1 METFYITLVVILFA
15 LAISDIIV
23 GVSNDAVNFLNS
35 AIGSKA
41 APKWVIFAVASVGIL
56 VGATF
61 SSGMMEVAR
70 KGIMNPN
77 MFMFNEIMIIFV
89 TVMITDIILLDV
101 FNSIGLPTSTT
112 VSIVFELLGSSV
124 AVALVKISNLGQ
136 SISDINQ
143 YINTDKALAI
153 IFGILFSVVI
163 AFSIGA
169 IVQWITRLIFSFDYG
184 KKIKYYGSI
193 FGGFCLSFITYF
205 ILIKG
210 AKGASWISPEHI
222 AYIKSNTSTI
232 IVACFVVCTVILQ
245 LISMIFKKT
254 NILKIVVL
262 IGTFALAMAFAG
274 NDLVN
279 FIGVPLAGFE
289 SFNAWRDSGLAPDAM
304 TMEAL
309 TKPVKTD
316 TYMLLIAGVIMIV
329 TLITSKKAKKVIATS
344 LSLSNQGESEE
355 KFEAS
360 ATSRA
365 IVRSSMS
372 LSKGL
377 GCVVSEGIKSRVR
390 KRFTKVDKS
399 DEETSFDL
407 IRASINLVVASI
419 LISIGTSY
427 KLPLS
432 TTYVTFMVAMGTS
445 LSDKAWDRESA
456 VYRISGVF
464 TVIGGWFLT
473 AIVAFTSSA
482 IIGATI
488 SVGGKAFIFVF
499 LGLAIFLVVKSTIKS
514 NKLDKEEEEE
524 EDLSEPVL
532 ETTKVLEKSKQ
543 RVTNSILISSKGY
556 SVSIE
561 NFLNEDRKNIKEV
574 MGEVSYLDRKT
585 KKWKNNVNSVVL
597 RLQADSV
604 ETGHYYVQIVDYLR
618 ELSHSM
624 NYIITPL
631 YEHLSNNHRPFTEVQ
646 TEELIQLV
654 NRVNDFYNAVIH
666 IVKEERFD
674 KIDELISSR
683 VEVVEYMSSLE
694 KLQIKRIK
702 SKEVNTRN
710 SVLFFNI
717 LSESK
722 NLMFHSVN
730 ITKAYRDFV
739 KYSKDAI

>member
-1 METFYITLVVILFA
+1 METFYLTLVIILFA
-15 LAISDIIV
+15 LAISDLIV

-41 APKWVIFAVASVGIL
+41 APKWAIFAVASLGVL

-70 KGIMNPN
+70 KGIMNPD

-101 FNSIGLPTSTT
+101 FNSLGLPTSTT

-124 AVALVKISNLGQ
+124 AVALVKISRVGE
-136 SISDINQ
+136 SITDLHQ

-169 IVQWITRLIFSFDYG
+169 LVQWITRLIFTFKFD
-184 KKIKYYGSI
+184 KKIKYYGSL
-193 FGGFCLSFITYF
+193 FGGLCLAFITYF

-210 AKGASWISPEHI
+210 AKGASWISPEHVK
-222 AYIKSNTSTI
+222 YIKTHTTTI
-232 IVACFVVCTVILQ
+232 IGICFVFSTVFLQ
-245 LISMIFKKT
+245 VISMIFKKV
-254 NILKIVVL
+254 NILKVVVM

-289 SFNAWRDSGLAPDAM
+289 SFNEWKASGLAPDAM
-304 TMEAL
+304 SMDIL
-309 TKPVKTD
+309 NSPVKTE
-316 TYMLLIAGVIMIV
+316 TYMLLIAGIIMIV
-329 TLITSKKAKKVIATS
+329 TLINSKKAKRVIATS
-344 LSLSNQGESEE
+344 LNLSNQGESEE
-355 KFEAS
+355 RFESS
-360 ATSRA
+360 AMSRA
-365 IVRSSMS
+365 IVRSSIS
-372 LSKGL
+372 LSQGL
-377 GCVVSEGIKSRVR
+377 GRVVANGIKERVH
-390 KRFTKVDKS
+390 KRFQKPEKT

-407 IRASINLVVASI
+407 IRASVNLVVASI

-445 LSDKAWDRESA
+445 LADKAWDRESA

-473 AIVAFTSSA
+473 ALVAFTSA
-482 IIGATI
+482 ALIGTTI
-488 SVGGKAFIFVF
+488 SIGGKIFVF
-499 LGLAIFLVVKSTIKS
+499 VFLALAVFLVFKSTFK
-514 NKLDKEEEEE
+514 NKVNELDEEE
-524 EDLSEPVL
+524 EDLIEPIL

-543 RVTNSILISSKGY
+543 RVTNSVLISSKGY
-556 SVSIE
+556 FVALES
-561 NFLNEDRKNIKEV
+561 FLNEDRKHIKEILE
-574 MGEVSYLDRKT
+574 EVEYLNRKT

-618 ELSHSM
+618 ELAHSL
-624 NYIITPL
+624 NYIINPL
-631 YEHLSNNHRPFTEVQ
+631 YEHISNNHRPFIDVQ
-646 TEELIQLV
+646 NKELTQLIHKIQE
-654 NRVNDFYNAVIH
+654 FYNKSIH
-666 IVKEERFD
+666 IIKEERFD
-674 KIDELISSR
+674 KIEELINER
-683 VEVVEYMSSLE
+683 TEIVEFMSELE

-702 SKEVNTRN
+702 NKEVNTRN

-717 LSESK
+717 LSETK
-722 NLMFHSVN
+722 NHLFHSVN
-730 ITKAYRDFV
+730 ISKAYRDFV
-739 KYSKDAI
+739 LHSKESI

>member
-1 METFYITLVVILFA
+1 METFYLTLVIILFA
-15 LAISDIIV
+15 LAISDLIV

-41 APKWVIFAVASVGIL
+41 APKWAIFAVASLGVL

-70 KGIMNPN
+70 KGIMNPD

-101 FNSIGLPTSTT
+101 FNSLGLPTSTT

-124 AVALVKISNLGQ
+124 AVALIKISRVGE
-136 SISDINQ
+136 SISDLHQ

-163 AFSIGA
+163 AFTIGA
-169 IVQWITRLIFSFDYG
+169 LVQWITRLIFTFKFD
-184 KKIKYYGSI
+184 KKIKYYGSL
-193 FGGFCLSFITYF
+193 FGGFCLAFITYF

-210 AKGASWISPEHI
+210 AKGASWISPEHVK
-222 AYIKSNTSTI
+222 YIKTHTTTI
-232 IVACFVVCTVILQ
+232 IGICFVFSTVFLQ
-245 LISMIFKKT
+245 IISMIFKKV
-254 NILKIVVL
+254 NILKVVVM

-289 SFNAWRDSGLAPDAM
+289 SFNEWKASGLAPDAM
-304 TMEAL
+304 SMDILNA
-309 TKPVKTD
+309 PVKTE
-316 TYMLLIAGVIMIV
+316 TYMLLIAGIIMIV
-329 TLITSKKAKKVIATS
+329 TLINSKKAKRVIATS
-344 LSLSNQGESEE
+344 LNLSNQGESEE
-355 KFEAS
+355 RFESS
-360 ATSRA
+360 AMSRA
-365 IVRSSMS
+365 IVRSSIS
-372 LSKGL
+372 LSQGL
-377 GCVVSEGIKSRVR
+377 GKVVANGVKERVH
-390 KRFTKVDKS
+390 KRFQKPEKT

-407 IRASINLVVASI
+407 IRASVNLVVASI

-445 LSDKAWDRESA
+445 LADKAWDRESA

-473 AIVAFTSSA
+473 ALVAFTSA
-482 IIGATI
+482 ALIGTTI
-488 SVGGKAFIFVF
+488 SIGGKIFVF
-499 LGLAIFLVVKSTIKS
+499 VFLALAVFLVFKSTFKS
-514 NKLDKEEEEE
+514 KDIEIEDEE
-524 EDLSEPVL
+524 EDLIEPIL

-543 RVTNSILISSKGY
+543 RVTNSVLISSKGY
-556 SVSIE
+556 FVALES
-561 NFLNEDRKNIKEV
+561 FLNEDRKHIKEILE
-574 MGEVSYLDRKT
+574 EVEYLNRKT

-618 ELSHSM
+618 ELAHSL
-624 NYIITPL
+624 NYIINPL
-631 YEHLSNNHRPFTEVQ
+631 YEHISNNHRPFIDVQ
-646 TEELIQLV
+646 NKELTQLIHKV
-654 NRVNDFYNAVIH
+654 QEFYNKSIH
-666 IVKEERFD
+666 IIKEERFD
-674 KIDELISSR
+674 KIEELINER
-683 VEVVEYMSSLE
+683 TEIVEFMSELE

-702 SKEVNTRN
+702 NKEVNTRN
-710 SVLFFNI
+710 SVLFFNV
-717 LSESK
+717 LSETK
-722 NLMFHSVN
+722 NHLFHSVN
-730 ITKAYRDFV
+730 ISKAYRDFV
-739 KYSKDAI
+739 LHSKESI

>member
-1 METFYITLVVILFA
+1 METFYLTLVIILFA
-15 LAISDIIV
+15 LAISDLIV

-41 APKWVIFAVASVGIL
+41 APKWAIFAVASLGVL

-70 KGIMNPN
+70 KGIMNPD

-101 FNSIGLPTSTT
+101 FNSLGLPTSTT

-124 AVALVKISNLGQ
+124 AVALVKISRVGE
-136 SISDINQ
+136 SITDLHQ

-163 AFSIGA
+163 AFTIGA
-169 IVQWITRLIFSFDYG
+169 LVQWITRLIFTFKFD
-184 KKIKYYGSI
+184 KKIKYYGSL
-193 FGGFCLSFITYF
+193 FGGFCLAFITYF

-210 AKGASWISPEHI
+210 AKGASWISPEHVK
-222 AYIKSNTSTI
+222 YIKTHTTTI
-232 IVACFVVCTVILQ
+232 IGICFVFSTVFLQ
-245 LISMIFKKT
+245 VISMIFKKV
-254 NILKIVVL
+254 NILKVVVM

-289 SFNAWRDSGLAPDAM
+289 SFNEWKASGLAPDAM
-304 TMEAL
+304 SMDILNA
-309 TKPVKTD
+309 PVKTE
-316 TYMLLIAGVIMIV
+316 TYMLLIAGIIMIV
-329 TLITSKKAKKVIATS
+329 TLINSKKAKRVIATS
-344 LSLSNQGESEE
+344 LNLSNQGESEE
-355 KFEAS
+355 RFESS
-360 ATSRA
+360 AMSRA
-365 IVRSSMS
+365 IVRSSIS
-372 LSKGL
+372 LSQGL
-377 GCVVSEGIKSRVR
+377 GKVVANGIKERVH
-390 KRFTKVDKS
+390 KRFQKPEKT

-407 IRASINLVVASI
+407 IRASVNLVVASI

-445 LSDKAWDRESA
+445 LADKAWDRESA

-473 AIVAFTSSA
+473 ALVAFTSA
-482 IIGATI
+482 ALIGTTI
-488 SVGGKAFIFVF
+488 SIGGKIFVF
-499 LGLAIFLVVKSTIKS
+499 VFLALAVFLVFKSTFK
-514 NKLDKEEEEE
+514 NKVNELDEEE
-524 EDLSEPVL
+524 EDLIEPIL

-543 RVTNSILISSKGY
+543 RVTNSVLISSKGY
-556 SVSIE
+556 FVALES
-561 NFLNEDRKNIKEV
+561 FLNEDRKHIKEILE
-574 MGEVSYLDRKT
+574 EVEYLNRKT

-618 ELSHSM
+618 ELAHSL
-624 NYIITPL
+624 NYIINPL
-631 YEHLSNNHRPFTEVQ
+631 YEHISNNHRPFIDVQ
-646 TEELIQLV
+646 NKELTQLIHKV
-654 NRVNDFYNAVIH
+654 QEFYNKSIH
-666 IVKEERFD
+666 IIKEERFD
-674 KIDELISSR
+674 KIEELINER
-683 VEVVEYMSSLE
+683 TEIVEFMSELE

-702 SKEVNTRN
+702 NKEVNTRN
-710 SVLFFNI
+710 SVLFFNV
-717 LSESK
+717 LSETK
-722 NLMFHSVN
+722 NHLFHSVN
-730 ITKAYRDFV
+730 ISKAYRDFV
-739 KYSKDAI
+739 LHSKESI

>member
-1 METFYITLVVILFA
+1 METFYLTLVIILFA
-15 LAISDIIV
+15 LAISDLIV

-41 APKWVIFAVASVGIL
+41 APKWAIFAVASLGVL

-70 KGIMNPN
+70 KGIMNPD

-101 FNSIGLPTSTT
+101 FNSLGLPTSTT

-124 AVALVKISNLGQ
+124 AVALVKISRVGE
-136 SISDINQ
+136 SITDLHQ

-163 AFSIGA
+163 AFTIGA
-169 IVQWITRLIFSFDYG
+169 LVQWITRLIFTFKFD
-184 KKIKYYGSI
+184 KKIKYYGSL
-193 FGGFCLSFITYF
+193 FGGFCLAFITYF

-210 AKGASWISPEHI
+210 AKGASWISPEHVK
-222 AYIKSNTSTI
+222 YIKTHTTTI
-232 IVACFVVCTVILQ
+232 IGICFVFSTVFLQ
-245 LISMIFKKT
+245 VISMIFKKV
-254 NILKIVVL
+254 NILKVVVM

-289 SFNAWRDSGLAPDAM
+289 SFNEWKASGLAPDAM
-304 TMEAL
+304 SMDILNA
-309 TKPVKTD
+309 PVKTE
-316 TYMLLIAGVIMIV
+316 TYMLLIAGIIMIV
-329 TLITSKKAKKVIATS
+329 TLINSKKAKRVIATS
-344 LSLSNQGESEE
+344 LNLSNQGESEE
-355 KFEAS
+355 RFESS
-360 ATSRA
+360 AMSRA
-365 IVRSSMS
+365 IVRSSIS
-372 LSKGL
+372 LSQGL
-377 GCVVSEGIKSRVR
+377 GKVVANGIKERVH
-390 KRFTKVDKS
+390 KRFQKPEKT

-407 IRASINLVVASI
+407 IRASVNLVVASI

-445 LSDKAWDRESA
+445 LADKAWDRESA

-473 AIVAFTSSA
+473 ALVAFTSA
-482 IIGATI
+482 ALIGTTI
-488 SVGGKAFIFVF
+488 SIGGKIFVF
-499 LGLAIFLVVKSTIKS
+499 VFLALAVFLVFKSTFK
-514 NKLDKEEEEE
+514 NKVNELDEEE
-524 EDLSEPVL
+524 EDLIEPIL

-543 RVTNSILISSKGY
+543 RVTNSVLISSKGY
-556 SVSIE
+556 FVALES
-561 NFLNEDRKNIKEV
+561 FLNEDRKHIKEILE
-574 MGEVSYLDRKT
+574 EVEYLNRKT

-618 ELSHSM
+618 ELAHSL
-624 NYIITPL
+624 NYIINPL
-631 YEHLSNNHRPFTEVQ
+631 YEHISNNHRPFIDVQ
-646 TEELIQLV
+646 NKELTQLIHKIQE
-654 NRVNDFYNAVIH
+654 FYNKSIH
-666 IVKEERFD
+666 IIKEERFD
-674 KIDELISSR
+674 KIEELINER
-683 VEVVEYMSSLE
+683 TEIVEFMSELE

-702 SKEVNTRN
+702 NKEVNTRN
-710 SVLFFNI
+710 SVLFFNV
-717 LSESK
+717 LSETK
-722 NLMFHSVN
+722 NHLFHSVN
-730 ITKAYRDFV
+730 ISKAYRDFV
-739 KYSKDAI
+739 LHSKESI

>member
-1 METFYITLVVILFA
+1 METFYLTLVVILFA
-15 LAISDIIV
+15 LAISDLIV

-41 APKWVIFAVASVGIL
+41 APKWVIFTVASLGIL

-70 KGIMNPN
+70 KGIMIPN

-89 TVMITDIILLDV
+89 TVMITDIILLDL
-101 FNSIGLPTSTT
+101 FNSLGLPTSTT

-124 AVALVKISNLGQ
+124 AVALVKISNLNQ
-136 SISDINQ
+136 SIADIHQ

-169 IVQWITRLIFSFDYG
+169 LVQWITRLIFTFKFD

-193 FGGFCLSFITYF
+193 FGGLCLAFITYF

-210 AKGASWISPEHI
+210 AKGASWIAPEQI
-222 AYIKSNTSTI
+222 TYIKTHTTSI
-232 IVACFVVCTVILQ
+232 IAICFVSCTILLQ
-245 LISMIFKKT
+245 VISMIFRKV
-254 NILKIVVL
+254 NILKVVVM

-289 SFNAWRDSGLAPDAM
+289 SFNAWKASGMAPDAM
-304 TMEAL
+304 SMEIL
-309 TKPVKTD
+309 TEPVKTE
-316 TYMLLIAGVIMIV
+316 TYMLLIAGIIMIV

-344 LSLSNQGESEE
+344 LNLSNQGESEE
-355 KFEAS
+355 RFES
-360 ATSRA
+360 SSVSRA
-365 IVRSSMS
+365 IVRSSIS
-372 LSKGL
+372 
-377 GCVVSEGIKSRVR
+377 VSQRFGAIIAEGVKNRVS
-390 KRFTKVDKS
+390 KRFKKPEKTD
-399 DEETSFDL
+399 DDTAFDL
-407 IRASINLVVASI
+407 IRASVNLVVASI

-464 TVIGGWFLT
+464 TVVGGWFMT
-473 AIVAFTSSA
+473 AIVAFSSA
-482 IIGATI
+482 AFIGATI
-488 SVGGKAFIFVF
+488 SLVGDATVFVF
-499 LGLAIFLVVKSTIKS
+499 LALALFLVFKSTFKKKDEVK
-514 NKLDKEEEEE
+514 NEEEEE
-524 EDLSEPVL
+524 FTEEVL
-532 ETTKVLEKSKQ
+532 QTTKVLEKSKQ
-543 RVTNSILISSKGY
+543 RVTNSILIATKGY
-556 SVSIE
+556 LVAIE
-561 NFLNEDRKNIKEV
+561 SFLKEDRKNIKEILE
-574 MGEVSYLDRKT
+574 EVDYLSKKT
-585 KKWKNNVNSVVL
+585 KKWKNNVNSVVI

-618 ELSHSM
+618 ELSHSL

-631 YEHLSNNHRPFTEVQ
+631 YEHISNNHRPFVDVQ
-646 TEELIQLV
+646 AEELNQLV
-654 NRVNDFYNAVIH
+654 NKVNDFYNSVIH

-674 KIDELISSR
+674 KIDELINER
-683 VEVVEYMSSLE
+683 DQITLFMAELE
-694 KLQIKRIK
+694 KLQIRRIK
-702 SKEVNTRN
+702 GKEVNTRN
-710 SVLFFNI
+710 SVLFFNV

-722 NLMFHSVN
+722 NLLFHSVN
-730 ITKAYRDFV
+730 VAKSYRDFV
-739 KYSKDAI
+739 RYSKKSI

>member
-1 METFYITLVVILFA
+1 METFYLTLVVILFA
-15 LAISDIIV
+15 LAISDLIV

-41 APKWVIFAVASVGIL
+41 APKWVIFAVASLGIL

-89 TVMITDIILLDV
+89 TVMITDIILLDL
-101 FNSIGLPTSTT
+101 FNSLGLPTSTT

-136 SISDINQ
+136 SIADIHQ

-169 IVQWITRLIFSFDYG
+169 LVQWITRLIFTFKFD

-193 FGGFCLSFITYF
+193 FGGLCLAFITYF

-210 AKGASWISPEHI
+210 AKGASWIDPEHVK
-222 AYIKSNTSTI
+222 YIKSHTTTI
-232 IVACFVVCTVILQ
+232 ISICFISCTVILQ
-245 LISMIFKKT
+245 LISMIFKKV
-254 NILKIVVL
+254 NILKVVVL

-289 SFNAWRDSGLAPDAM
+289 SFNAWRVSGLAPDAM
-304 TMEAL
+304 SMSIL
-309 TKPVKTD
+309 TKPVETE
-316 TYMLLIAGVIMIV
+316 TYMLLIAGIIMIV

-344 LSLSNQGESEE
+344 LNLSNQGESEE
-355 KFEAS
+355 RFESS
-360 ATSRA
+360 AVSRA
-365 IVRSSMS
+365 IVRSSIS
-372 LSKGL
+372 VSQGL
-377 GCVVSEGIKSRVR
+377 GKIVAEGIKGRIR
-390 KRFTKVDKS
+390 KRFTKQPKNED
-399 DEETSFDL
+399 DTAFDL
-407 IRASINLVVASI
+407 IRASVNLVVASI

-445 LSDKAWDRESA
+445 LADKAWDRESA

-464 TVIGGWFLT
+464 TVVGGWFMT
-473 AIVAFTSSA
+473 AIVAFSSAA

-488 SVGGKAFIFVF
+488 SVVGDGTVF
-499 LGLAIFLVVKSTIKS
+499 LFLALAIFLVFKSTFKS
-514 NKLDKEEEEE
+514 KKDNDNEEEEE
-524 EDLSEPVL
+524 LTEEVL

-543 RVTNSILISSKGY
+543 RVTNSVLITSKGY
-556 SVSIE
+556 LVAIE
-561 NFLNEDRKNIKEV
+561 SFLNEDRKNIKEILE
-574 MGEVSYLDRKT
+574 EVDYLSQKT

-618 ELSHSM
+618 ELSHSL

-631 YEHLSNNHRPFTEVQ
+631 YEHISNNHRPFVDVQ
-646 TEELIQLV
+646 AEELIQLV
-654 NRVNDFYNAVIH
+654 NKVNDFYNSVIH
-666 IVKEERFD
+666 VVKEERFD
-674 KIDELISSR
+674 KIDELINER
-683 VEVVEYMSSLE
+683 GEVLEFMSELE

-702 SKEVNTRN
+702 KKEVNTRN

-722 NLMFHSVN
+722 NLLFHSVN
-730 ITKAYRDFV
+730 IAKAYRDFV
-739 KYSKDAI
+739 HYSKKSI

>member
-1 METFYITLVVILFA
+1 METFYLTLVIILFA
-15 LAISDIIV
+15 LAISDLIV

-41 APKWVIFAVASVGIL
+41 APKWAIFAVASLGVL

-70 KGIMNPN
+70 KGIMNPD

-101 FNSIGLPTSTT
+101 FNSLGLPTSTT

-124 AVALVKISNLGQ
+124 AVALVKISRVGE
-136 SISDINQ
+136 SITDLHQ

-163 AFSIGA
+163 AFTIGA
-169 IVQWITRLIFSFDYG
+169 LVQWITRLIFTFKFD
-184 KKIKYYGSI
+184 KKIKYYGSL
-193 FGGFCLSFITYF
+193 FGGFCLAFITYF

-210 AKGASWISPEHI
+210 AKGASWISPEHVK
-222 AYIKSNTSTI
+222 YIKTHTTTI
-232 IVACFVVCTVILQ
+232 IGICFVFSTVFLQ
-245 LISMIFKKT
+245 VISMIFKKV
-254 NILKIVVL
+254 NILKVVVM

-289 SFNAWRDSGLAPDAM
+289 SFNEWKASGLAPDAM
-304 TMEAL
+304 SMDILNA
-309 TKPVKTD
+309 PVKTE
-316 TYMLLIAGVIMIV
+316 TYMLLIAGIIMIV
-329 TLITSKKAKKVIATS
+329 TLINSKKAKKVIATS
-344 LSLSNQGESEE
+344 LNLSNQGESEE
-355 KFEAS
+355 RFESS
-360 ATSRA
+360 AMSRA
-365 IVRSSMS
+365 IVRSSIS
-372 LSKGL
+372 LSQGL
-377 GCVVSEGIKSRVR
+377 GKVVANGIKERVH
-390 KRFTKVDKS
+390 KRFQKPEKT

-407 IRASINLVVASI
+407 IRASVNLVVASI

-445 LSDKAWDRESA
+445 LADKAWDRESA

-473 AIVAFTSSA
+473 ALVAFTSA
-482 IIGATI
+482 ALIGTTI
-488 SVGGKAFIFVF
+488 SIGGKIFVF
-499 LGLAIFLVVKSTIKS
+499 VFLALAVFLVFKSTFK
-514 NKLDKEEEEE
+514 NKVNELEEEE
-524 EDLSEPVL
+524 EDLIEPIL

-543 RVTNSILISSKGY
+543 RVTNSVLISSKGY
-556 SVSIE
+556 FVALES
-561 NFLNEDRKNIKEV
+561 FLNEDRKHIKEILE
-574 MGEVSYLDRKT
+574 EVEYLNRKT

-618 ELSHSM
+618 ELAHSL
-624 NYIITPL
+624 NYIINPL
-631 YEHLSNNHRPFTEVQ
+631 YEHISNNHRPFIDVQ
-646 TEELIQLV
+646 NKELTQLIHKV
-654 NRVNDFYNAVIH
+654 QEFYNKSIH
-666 IVKEERFD
+666 IIKEERFD
-674 KIDELISSR
+674 KIEELINER
-683 VEVVEYMSSLE
+683 TEIVEFMSELE

-702 SKEVNTRN
+702 NKEVNTRN
-710 SVLFFNI
+710 SVLFFNV
-717 LSESK
+717 LSETK
-722 NLMFHSVN
+722 NHLFHSVN
-730 ITKAYRDFV
+730 ISKAYRDFV
-739 KYSKDAI
+739 LHSKESI

>member
-1 METFYITLVVILFA
+1 METFYLTLVIILFA
-15 LAISDIIV
+15 LAISDLIV

-41 APKWVIFAVASVGIL
+41 APKWAIFAVASLGVL

-70 KGIMNPN
+70 KGIMNPD

-101 FNSIGLPTSTT
+101 FNSLGLPTSTT

-124 AVALVKISNLGQ
+124 AVALVKISRVGE
-136 SISDINQ
+136 SISDLHQ

-163 AFSIGA
+163 AFTIGA
-169 IVQWITRLIFSFDYG
+169 LVQWITRLIFTFKFD
-184 KKIKYYGSI
+184 KKIKYYGSL
-193 FGGFCLSFITYF
+193 FGGFCLAFITYF

-210 AKGASWISPEHI
+210 AKGASWISPEHVK
-222 AYIKSNTSTI
+222 YIKTHTTTI
-232 IVACFVVCTVILQ
+232 IGICFVFSTVSLQ
-245 LISMIFKKT
+245 IISMIFKKV
-254 NILKIVVL
+254 NILKVVVM

-289 SFNAWRDSGLAPDAM
+289 SFNEWKASGLAPDAM
-304 TMEAL
+304 SMDILNA
-309 TKPVKTD
+309 PVKTE
-316 TYMLLIAGVIMIV
+316 TYMLLIAGIIMIV
-329 TLITSKKAKKVIATS
+329 TLINSKKAKRVIATS
-344 LSLSNQGESEE
+344 LNLSNQGESEE
-355 KFEAS
+355 RFESS
-360 ATSRA
+360 AMSRA
-365 IVRSSMS
+365 IVRSSIS
-372 LSKGL
+372 LSQGL
-377 GCVVSEGIKSRVR
+377 GKVVANGVKERVH
-390 KRFTKVDKS
+390 KRFQKPEKT

-407 IRASINLVVASI
+407 IRASVNLVVASI

-445 LSDKAWDRESA
+445 LADKAWDRESA

-473 AIVAFTSSA
+473 ALVAFTSA
-482 IIGATI
+482 ALIGTTI
-488 SVGGKAFIFVF
+488 SIGGKIFVF
-499 LGLAIFLVVKSTIKS
+499 VFLALAVFLVFKSTFK
-514 NKLDKEEEEE
+514 NKVNELDEEE
-524 EDLSEPVL
+524 EDLIEPIL

-543 RVTNSILISSKGY
+543 RVTNSVLISSKGY
-556 SVSIE
+556 FVALES
-561 NFLNEDRKNIKEV
+561 FLNEDRKHIKEILE
-574 MGEVSYLDRKT
+574 EVEYLNRKT

-618 ELSHSM
+618 ELAHSL
-624 NYIITPL
+624 NYIINPL
-631 YEHLSNNHRPFTEVQ
+631 YEHISNNHRPFIDVQ
-646 TEELIQLV
+646 NKELTQLIHKIQE
-654 NRVNDFYNAVIH
+654 FYNKSIH
-666 IVKEERFD
+666 IIKEERFD
-674 KIDELISSR
+674 KIEELINER
-683 VEVVEYMSSLE
+683 TEIVEFMSELE

-702 SKEVNTRN
+702 NKEVNTRN

-717 LSESK
+717 LSETK
-722 NLMFHSVN
+722 NHLFHSVN
-730 ITKAYRDFV
+730 ISKAYRDFV
-739 KYSKDAI
+739 LHSKESI

>member
-1 METFYITLVVILFA
+1 METFYLTLVIILFA
-15 LAISDIIV
+15 LAISDLIV

-41 APKWVIFAVASVGIL
+41 APKWAIFAVASLGVL

-70 KGIMNPN
+70 KGIMNPD

-101 FNSIGLPTSTT
+101 FNSLGLPTSTT

-124 AVALVKISNLGQ
+124 AVALVKISRVGE
-136 SISDINQ
+136 SITDLHQ

-163 AFSIGA
+163 AFTIGA
-169 IVQWITRLIFSFDYG
+169 LVQWITRLIFTFKFD
-184 KKIKYYGSI
+184 KKIKYYGSL
-193 FGGFCLSFITYF
+193 FGGFCLAFITYF

-210 AKGASWISPEHI
+210 AKGASWISPEHVK
-222 AYIKSNTSTI
+222 YIKTHTTTI
-232 IVACFVVCTVILQ
+232 IGICFVFSTVFLQ
-245 LISMIFKKT
+245 VISMIFKKV
-254 NILKIVVL
+254 NILKVVVM

-289 SFNAWRDSGLAPDAM
+289 SFNEWKASGLAPDAM
-304 TMEAL
+304 SMDILNA
-309 TKPVKTD
+309 PVKTE
-316 TYMLLIAGVIMIV
+316 TYMLLIAGIIMIV
-329 TLITSKKAKKVIATS
+329 TLINSKKAKRVIATS
-344 LSLSNQGESEE
+344 LNLSNQGESEE
-355 KFEAS
+355 RFESS
-360 ATSRA
+360 AMSRA
-365 IVRSSMS
+365 IVRSSIS
-372 LSKGL
+372 LSQGL
-377 GCVVSEGIKSRVR
+377 GKVVANGVKERVN
-390 KRFTKVDKS
+390 KRFQKPEKT

-407 IRASINLVVASI
+407 IRASVNLVVASI

-445 LSDKAWDRESA
+445 LADKAWDRESA

-473 AIVAFTSSA
+473 ALVAFTSA
-482 IIGATI
+482 ALIGTTI
-488 SVGGKAFIFVF
+488 SIGGKIFVF
-499 LGLAIFLVVKSTIKS
+499 VFLALAVFLVFKSTFK
-514 NKLDKEEEEE
+514 NKVNELDEEE
-524 EDLSEPVL
+524 EDLIEPIL

-543 RVTNSILISSKGY
+543 RVTNSVLISSKGY
-556 SVSIE
+556 FVALES
-561 NFLNEDRKNIKEV
+561 FLNEDRKHIKEILE
-574 MGEVSYLDRKT
+574 EVEYLNRKT

-618 ELSHSM
+618 ELAHSL
-624 NYIITPL
+624 NYIINPL
-631 YEHLSNNHRPFTEVQ
+631 YEHISNNHRPFIDVQ
-646 TEELIQLV
+646 NKELTQLIHKV
-654 NRVNDFYNAVIH
+654 QEFYNKSIH
-666 IVKEERFD
+666 IIKEERFD
-674 KIDELISSR
+674 KIEELINER
-683 VEVVEYMSSLE
+683 TEIVEFMSELE

-702 SKEVNTRN
+702 NKEVNTRN
-710 SVLFFNI
+710 SVLFFNV
-717 LSESK
+717 LSETK
-722 NLMFHSVN
+722 NHLFHSVN
-730 ITKAYRDFV
+730 ISKAYRDFV
-739 KYSKDAI
+739 LHSKESI

>member
-1 METFYITLVVILFA
+1 METFYLTLVIILFA
-15 LAISDIIV
+15 LAISDLIV

-41 APKWVIFAVASVGIL
+41 APKWAIFAVASLGVL

-70 KGIMNPN
+70 KGIMNPD

-101 FNSIGLPTSTT
+101 FNSLGLPTSTT

-124 AVALVKISNLGQ
+124 AVALVKISRVGE
-136 SISDINQ
+136 SISDLHQ

-163 AFSIGA
+163 AFTIGA
-169 IVQWITRLIFSFDYG
+169 LVQWITRLIFTFKFD
-184 KKIKYYGSI
+184 KKIKYYGSL
-193 FGGFCLSFITYF
+193 FGGFCLAFITYF

-210 AKGASWISPEHI
+210 AKGASWISPEHVK
-222 AYIKSNTSTI
+222 YIKTHTTTI
-232 IVACFVVCTVILQ
+232 IGICFVFSTVFLQ
-245 LISMIFKKT
+245 IISMIFKKV
-254 NILKIVVL
+254 NILKVVVM

-289 SFNAWRDSGLAPDAM
+289 SFNEWKASGLAPDAM
-304 TMEAL
+304 SMDILNA
-309 TKPVKTD
+309 PVKTE
-316 TYMLLIAGVIMIV
+316 TYMLLIAGIIMIV
-329 TLITSKKAKKVIATS
+329 TLINSKKAKRVIATS
-344 LSLSNQGESEE
+344 LNLSNQGESEE
-355 KFEAS
+355 RFESS
-360 ATSRA
+360 AMSRA
-365 IVRSSMS
+365 IVRSSIS
-372 LSKGL
+372 LSQGL
-377 GCVVSEGIKSRVR
+377 GKVVANGVKERVH
-390 KRFTKVDKS
+390 KRFQKPEKT

-407 IRASINLVVASI
+407 IRASVNLVVASI

-445 LSDKAWDRESA
+445 LADKAWDRESA

-473 AIVAFTSSA
+473 ALVAFTSA
-482 IIGATI
+482 ALIGTTI
-488 SVGGKAFIFVF
+488 SIGGKIFVF
-499 LGLAIFLVVKSTIKS
+499 VFLALAVFLVFKSTFK
-514 NKLDKEEEEE
+514 NKVHELDEEE
-524 EDLSEPVL
+524 EDLIEPIL

-543 RVTNSILISSKGY
+543 RVTNSVLISSKGY
-556 SVSIE
+556 FVALES
-561 NFLNEDRKNIKEV
+561 FLNEDRKHIKEILE
-574 MGEVSYLDRKT
+574 EVEYLNRKT

-618 ELSHSM
+618 ELAHSL
-624 NYIITPL
+624 NYIINPL
-631 YEHLSNNHRPFTEVQ
+631 YEHISNNHRPFIDVQ
-646 TEELIQLV
+646 NKELTQLIHKV
-654 NRVNDFYNAVIH
+654 QEFYNKSIH
-666 IVKEERFD
+666 IIKEERFD
-674 KIDELISSR
+674 KIEELINER
-683 VEVVEYMSSLE
+683 TEIVEFMSELE

-702 SKEVNTRN
+702 NKEVNTRN
-710 SVLFFNI
+710 SVLFFNV
-717 LSESK
+717 LSETK
-722 NLMFHSVN
+722 NHLFHSVN
-730 ITKAYRDFV
+730 ISKAYRDFV
-739 KYSKDAI
+739 LHSKESI

>member
-1 METFYITLVVILFA
+1 METFYLTLVIILFA
-15 LAISDIIV
+15 LAISDLIV

-41 APKWVIFAVASVGIL
+41 APKWAIFAVASLGVL

-70 KGIMNPN
+70 KGIMNPD

-101 FNSIGLPTSTT
+101 FNSLGLPTSTT

-124 AVALVKISNLGQ
+124 AVALVKISRVGE
-136 SISDINQ
+136 SISDLHQ

-163 AFSIGA
+163 AFTIGA
-169 IVQWITRLIFSFDYG
+169 LVQWITRLIFTFKFD
-184 KKIKYYGSI
+184 KKIKYYGSL
-193 FGGFCLSFITYF
+193 FGGFCLAFITYF

-210 AKGASWISPEHI
+210 AKGASWISPEHVK
-222 AYIKSNTSTI
+222 YIKTHTTTI
-232 IVACFVVCTVILQ
+232 IGICFVFSTVFLQ
-245 LISMIFKKT
+245 IISMIFKKV
-254 NILKIVVL
+254 NILKVVVM

-289 SFNAWRDSGLAPDAM
+289 SFNEWKASGLAPDAM
-304 TMEAL
+304 SMDILNA
-309 TKPVKTD
+309 PVKTE
-316 TYMLLIAGVIMIV
+316 TYMLLIAGIIMIV
-329 TLITSKKAKKVIATS
+329 TLINSKKAKRVIATS
-344 LSLSNQGESEE
+344 LNLSNQGESEE
-355 KFEAS
+355 RFESS
-360 ATSRA
+360 AMSRA
-365 IVRSSMS
+365 IVRSSIS
-372 LSKGL
+372 LSQGL
-377 GCVVSEGIKSRVR
+377 GKVVANGVKERVH
-390 KRFTKVDKS
+390 KRFQKPEKT

-407 IRASINLVVASI
+407 IRASVNLVVASI

-445 LSDKAWDRESA
+445 LADKAWDRESA

-473 AIVAFTSSA
+473 ALVAFTSA
-482 IIGATI
+482 ALIGTTI
-488 SVGGKAFIFVF
+488 SIGGKIFVF
-499 LGLAIFLVVKSTIKS
+499 VFLALAVFLVFKSTFKS
-514 NKLDKEEEEE
+514 KDIEIEDEE
-524 EDLSEPVL
+524 EDLIEPIL

-543 RVTNSILISSKGY
+543 RVTNSVLISSKGY
-556 SVSIE
+556 FVALES
-561 NFLNEDRKNIKEV
+561 FLNEDRKHIKEILE
-574 MGEVSYLDRKT
+574 EVEYLNRKT

-618 ELSHSM
+618 ELAHSL
-624 NYIITPL
+624 NYIINPL
-631 YEHLSNNHRPFTEVQ
+631 YEHISNNHRPFIDVQ
-646 TEELIQLV
+646 NKELTQLIHKV
-654 NRVNDFYNAVIH
+654 QEFYNKSIH
-666 IVKEERFD
+666 IIKEERFD
-674 KIDELISSR
+674 KIEELINER
-683 VEVVEYMSSLE
+683 TEIVEFMSELE

-702 SKEVNTRN
+702 NKEVNTRN
-710 SVLFFNI
+710 SVLFFNV
-717 LSESK
+717 LSETK
-722 NLMFHSVN
+722 NHLFHSVN
-730 ITKAYRDFV
+730 ISKAYRDFV
-739 KYSKDAI
+739 LHSKESI